1 MSKFRRKDALKKKG
15 FLVLDLYEQYL
26 VGSGRLPSTI
36 EKRMYQLRYFKKHNA
51 NFPFCTEEQIDQF
64 MANVLRNAKPEYR
77 KSYRTAIRGFYAW
90 ARKRKLID
98 HDPAYLMETVKI
110 PRPLPRPMP
119 EADLMESYER
129 ATEEGKA
136 MILLGAMGG
145 LRLAEITNLHMEDRE
160 GNLLRVLGKGKKER
174 IIPMNASLTAA
185 LDRLEF
191 GVEPGFY
198 FRNPDTQKARSVSYV
213 HVHLKRHLGKKY
225 AAHSL
230 RHRAASIAYGATKDI
245 RAVQELLG
253 HASVATTQLYTAI
266 TSDDLK
272 AVSFA
277 TDWNKVPQ

>member
-1 MSKFRRKDALKKKG
+1 
-15 FLVLDLYEQYL
+15 
-26 VGSGRLPSTI
+26 
-36 EKRMYQLRYFKKHNA
+36 MYQLGYFKKHMK
-51 NFPFCTEEQIDQF
+51 NFPHCNEEQIDHF
-64 MANVLRNAKPEYR
+64 MASVLRDAKPEYR

-160 GNLLRVLGKGKKER
+160 GNLLRVLGKGQKER
-174 IIPMNASLTAA
+174 IIPMNATLTAA

-213 HVHLKRHLGKKY
+213 HVHLKRDLGKKY

-277 TDWNKVPQ
+277 TDWNTSPPPPPAIRA